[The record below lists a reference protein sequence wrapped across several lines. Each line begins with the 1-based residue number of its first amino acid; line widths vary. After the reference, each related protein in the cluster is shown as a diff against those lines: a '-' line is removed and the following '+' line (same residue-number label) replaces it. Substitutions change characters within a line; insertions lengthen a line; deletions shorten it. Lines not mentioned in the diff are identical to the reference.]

1 MSLDRAAIHDGPQQR
16 RHDSEVAV
24 VRGSPVEGE
33 GVLAADWREQEG
45 VGSM

>member
-16 RHDSEVAV
+16 RRDLEVAV
-24 VRGSPVEGE
+24 ARGTPAEE
-33 GVLAADWREQEG
+33 KGVSAAEWREQEG